1 VRDLANAFH
10 AAGARVALV
19 DADIGQSEIGPP
31 TTVGLGEVTGPLGR
45 LGDAA
50 LLALRFVGATSPAR
64 DQVATVV
71 GTRRLVDRALAL
83 GFERVIVDTGG
94 LVRGELGQRL
104 KQAKIDALD
113 PDVVIAL
120 QRDGEC
126 EAILAPYAVARR
138 PGVIR
143 APAMA
148 PPRRRSQDDR
158 RRHRERALAA
168 HFWGARVVTLD
179 LSGIVVRS
187 PALFAG
193 PAVPATELADA
204 SELVG
209 QDIVW
214 GERRGGEVAIVTR
227 RPLTESQARAVSR
240 RLGAVGFS
248 HHALEH
254 LVGMLAGLDD
264 DGLDTLGLGG
274 VLGLDLPGAR
284 LTVETAVDPERVRV
298 VVIGRERYRPG
309 P

>member
-1 VRDLANAFH
+1 
-10 AAGARVALV
+10 
-19 DADIGQSEIGPP
+19 
-31 TTVGLGEVTGPLGR
+31 VTGPLGR
-45 LGDAA
+45 PADTAR
-50 LLALRFVGATSPAR
+50 LALRFVGATSAAR
-64 DQVATVV
+64 DQLATVV
-71 GTRRLVDRALAL
+71 GTRHLVDRALAL
-83 GFERVIVDTGG
+83 AFGRVIVDTSG
-94 LVRGELGQRL
+94 LVRGDLGQRL
-104 KQAKIDALD
+104 KQAKIDVLA

-126 EAILAPYAVARR
+126 EPILAPYGAARR
-138 PGVIR
+138 PAVIR
-143 APAMA
+143 IPALA

-158 RRHRERALAA
+158 RRHREQALAA
-168 HFWGARVVTLD
+168 HFSGARVVGLD
-179 LSGIVVRS
+179 LSTIVVRT

-193 PAVPATELADA
+193 PALPAVELADA
-204 SELVG
+204 SELIG

-227 RPLTESQARAVSR
+227 QPLTESEARAASR

-274 VLGLDLPGAR
+274 VVGLDLPARR
-284 LTVETAVDPERVRV
+284 LTVETAVNPERVRV
-298 VVIGRERYRPG
+298 VAIGRERYRPG